1 MQKAGLSLQK
11 SKAAEGRL
19 YILGPKNLQNEL
31 LCHVLNKELGTPSTI
46 LEQLSTL
53 SSVTEDKENTPRE
66 TLLLLID
73 TAGLA
78 PKRVLEELKNK
89 NLCSNN
95 VVAFFNLKRG
105 LGIEQE
111 AIRKGL
117 RGFFYDN
124 EGLALLL
131 KGIRVLFD
139 GQVWLSREIL
149 VEAVINGQDR
159 KPSNIHEKTDLTQR
173 ELEVLALI
181 ATGAN
186 NKEVAEK
193 LFISENTVKTHIYNI
208 FRKINVPNRLQAA
221 LWMAHNQ

>member
-1 MQKAGLSLQK
+1 MQKAGLLQEK
-11 SKAAEGRL
+11 LKPVKGRL
-19 YILGPKNLQNEL
+19 YIFGARNLQNQL
-31 LCHVLNKELGTPSTI
+31 LCHVVCKELGTLTNI
-46 LEQLSTL
+46 LEQLSAMT
-53 SSVTEDKENTPRE
+53 STENKLEQSQ
-66 TLLLLID
+66 LLLID

-78 PKRVLEELKNK
+78 PRRILEELKNK
-89 NLCSNN
+89 NLCSYNI
-95 VVAFFNLKRG
+95 VAFFNLKRG

-111 AIRKGL
+111 AIRQGL

-124 EGLALLL
+124 ESLALLL

-139 GQVWLSREIL
+139 GQVWLSRDIL
-149 VEAVINGQDR
+149 VEAIINGQGR
-159 KPSNIHEKTDLTQR
+159 KPSAIHEKTGLTQR
-173 ELEVLALI
+173 ELDVLALI

-221 LWMAHNQ
+221 LWMAQHQ